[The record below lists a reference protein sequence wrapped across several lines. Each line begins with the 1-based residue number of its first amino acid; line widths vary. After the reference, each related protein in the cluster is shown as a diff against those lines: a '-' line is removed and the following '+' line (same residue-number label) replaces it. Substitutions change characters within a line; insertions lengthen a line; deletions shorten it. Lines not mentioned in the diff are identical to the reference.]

1 MESIDNIPSLN
12 SLDLSISNQK
22 NINMMGGGVEA
33 PKILDNYLTS
43 KYNNVKRAYASKN
56 SVIDLN
62 TDKKIKDIL
71 KKQNDKTNELNN
83 HIAKM
88 RTTISEDE
96 YKTMHNTYIQMRQDN
111 DNNIMK
117 ISEIFDTM
125 HNHITKNV

>member
-1 MESIDNIPSLN
+1 
-12 SLDLSISNQK
+12 
-22 NINMMGGGVEA
+22 MMGGGVEA

-96 YKTMHNTYIQMRQDN
+96 YKTMHNTYIQMREDN